1 MDIKDSLL
9 DLIGNTPILKL
20 KSLDT
25 GPCNLF
31 VKLESGNPGGSIK
44 DRIGLSIIEEAEAS
58 GDLQPGGT
66 IIEATAGNTGLGLA
80 LIAALKGY
88 KIILVIPDKMSR
100 EKILHLEGL
109 GAEIILTRSDVPEGH
124 PEYYQ
129 DLARKIASETPG
141 SFLADQFSNPANP
154 LAHRTTTAPEIW
166 EQMKGDVDAVVA
178 GVGSGGT
185 LTGLAQFF
193 KSKNPDISMVA
204 ADPEGSVVADA
215 ILTGKYKYEGGS
227 WLVEGVGEDFI
238 PNNFDLSLM
247 DDAEIVSDKE
257 AFEVLQ
263 VLLKEEGILG
273 GSSSGTLVAAAAKWC
288 RKQTEP
294 KNVVTFICDTGNKYL
309 SKAFNK
315 SWLHDNNL
323 LESEKFG
330 DLRDLISRRADQGE
344 MITVAPSD
352 SLLVAYNRMRA
363 SDISQLPVIRE
374 GDLLGIIDEEDVLIS
389 VSKNQ
394 GTFSDEVERHMIQQ
408 LDVLQYNAS
417 EDELIGILSEGKVA
431 IIYSEDTFIGFITK
445 VDLINYYRNRLN

>member
-166 EQMKGDVDAVVA
+166 EQMKGNVDAVVA

-238 PNNFDLSLM
+238 PNNFDLNLM

-323 LESEKFG
+323 LETEKFG

-363 SDISQLPVIRE
+363 SDISQLPVIKE

-431 IIYSEDTFIGFITK
+431 IIYNEDTFIGFITK
-445 VDLINYYRNRLN
+445 VDLINHYRNRLN